1 MSVFATIH
9 NTILVNPIFN
19 LLALVF
25 QATGSLGWSIIGLT
39 IIVKTISIPVILPSI
54 KSIKKQRDLQPQIDK
69 LKKKYKHDKKMQA
82 EKQMELMKEHGVNPA
97 SGCYTMIIT
106 ILIFTALYSVIRQI
120 TQVTDLEAINSHL
133 YANFLKFT
141 SLDQLNP
148 RFLYLDLT
156 KPDPFYIMAALAGL
170 TQFIMAKMNM
180 PYTEAGVKASKKTP
194 DKKDDIAYNMQQQS
208 LFIMPAMMAFLG
220 ISMPSGVIIYIITST
235 IFSIVQNYFVNGWGG
250 MKSIIDKVSFKKGKE
265 KK

>member
-1 MSVFATIH
+1 MSALLNLH

-19 LLALVF
+19 VLALVF
-25 QATGSLGWSIIGLT
+25 KGTGSLGWSIIGLT

-69 LKKKYKHDKKMQA
+69 LKKKYKYDKKKQA

-120 TQVTDLEAINSHL
+120 TQVTDVAAINSHL
-133 YANFLKFT
+133 YMDFLKFS
-141 SLDQLNP
+141 SLDKLREQ
-148 RFLYLDLT
+148 FLYLDLT

-170 TQFIMAKMNM
+170 TQFVMAKMNM
-180 PYTEAGVKASKKTP
+180 PYTEAGVKAAKRTP

-250 MKSIIDKVSFKKGKE
+250 MKSIIDKMGFKKKGK
-265 KK
+265 K

>member
-1 MSVFATIH
+1 MFATIH
-9 NTILVNPIFN
+9 NTVLVNPIFN

-25 QATGSLGWSIIGLT
+25 QVTGNLGWSIIGLT
-39 IIVKTISIPVILPSI
+39 IIVKTVTIPVILPSI

-69 LKKKYKHDKKMQA
+69 LKKKYKYDKKKQA

-120 TQVTDLEAINSHL
+120 TQVTDLAAINSHL
-133 YANFLKFT
+133 YVDFLKFS
-141 SLDQLNP
+141 SLDQLSP
-148 RFLYLDLT
+148 QFLYLDLT

-170 TQFIMAKMNM
+170 TQFVMAKMNM
-180 PYTEAGVKASKKTP
+180 PYSKAGIKAAKKTP

-250 MKSIIDKVSFKKGKE
+250 MKSVFEKVSFGKK
-265 KK
+265 KKK

>member
-1 MSVFATIH
+1 MSFFLNIH
-9 NTILVNPIFN
+9 NLILVNPIFN

-25 QATGSLGWSIIGLT
+25 KATGSLGWSIIGLT
-39 IIVKTISIPVILPSI
+39 IIVKALSTPIIMPSI
-54 KSIKKQRDLQPQIDK
+54 KSIKKQRDLQPQIDA
-69 LKKKYKHDKKMQA
+69 LKKKYKYDKKKQA

-120 TQVTDLEAINSHL
+120 TQDASIDAINSHI
-133 YANFLKFT
+133 YVDFLKFA
-141 SLDQLNP
+141 SLDTLKSK
-148 RFLYLDLT
+148 FYYLDLT
-156 KPDPFYIMAALAGL
+156 KPDPFYIMAALAGI

-180 PYTEAGVKASKKTP
+180 PYTEAGIKAAEKTP

-220 ISMPSGVIIYIITST
+220 ISLPSGVIIYIITST
-235 IFSIVQNYFVNGWGG
+235 LFSIVQNYFVNGWGG
-250 MKSIIDKVSFKKGKE
+250 MQSVIEKIIPKKKN
-265 KK
+265 